1 MKAPIM
7 LNHMLRTDAAR
18 TAKTS
23 APQSR
28 TWLRAAILSA
38 CFSGLSG
45 LAPATDIT
53 PSTQTV
59 VQAAAT
65 KAKAAPAAAASAQG
79 AMGLPDA
86 ELMRQLI
93 ARHPAWLA
101 QLAQTQ
107 SERHLAA
114 QKRAG
119 PHEWT
124 PSVQYGR
131 RTYEADATTPRTTQA
146 EWEAAIE
153 RGIRLPG
160 KTHAADL
167 AAQHQAALAEA
178 RQQQTWRQLSLQAIQ
193 LYADWLREYRQEQ
206 VWLDQ
211 VKVLTQQSDAV
222 SKRHQLGDAA
232 QIDSLQMRASLT
244 QASLQAQAASQ
255 RRQAR
260 WTSLQSAFPGW
271 PAQLATPTLPSHST
285 TLNAAEQQTLLAQ
298 TPEARVS
305 QLEADYAQA
314 QAQLDRS
321 DTTADPTVGV
331 KVGQA
336 RGSAEKMV
344 ALTLSWPIG
353 STARNLGAQSSAALA
368 DAAQQR
374 HEDTLRQLNRDLTL
388 LQQEAQDSLRLWQ
401 LAQEGLQQLQSV
413 ARSLDKGFALGEGAL
428 SEVLQARR
436 LANEQALVAAQ
447 AEVDAW
453 LAQWRWAVQRGAL
466 WPTP

>member
-1 MKAPIM
+1 M
-7 LNHMLRTDAAR
+7 LHHI
-18 TAKTS
+18 
-23 APQSR
+23 SR
-28 TWLRAAILSA
+28 TGAASADATSTTPSTAWLRLAVLSV
-38 CFSGLSG
+38 CVSGLSG
-45 LAPATDIT
+45 LAAAAEST
-53 PSTQTV
+53 PSMQAVTQTAPP
-59 VQAAAT
+59 QANAGSAA
-65 KAKAAPAAAASAQG
+65 AAPASG

-160 KTHAADL
+160 KAHAADL
-167 AAQHQAALAEA
+167 AAQRQDALAEA
-178 RQQQTWRQLSLQAIQ
+178 RQQQTWRQLSLQAVQ

-211 VKVLTQQSDAV
+211 VKVLTQQSEAV
-222 SKRHQLGDAA
+222 SKRHKLGDAA

-260 WTSLQSAFPGW
+260 WTSLQAAFPGW
-271 PAQLATPTLPSHST
+271 PAQLTTPALPDHST
-285 TLNAAEQQTLLAQ
+285 TLNAAQQQALLTQA
-298 TPEARVS
+298 PEARVS

-314 QAQLDRS
+314 QAQLDRA

-331 KVGQA
+331 KMGQA

-353 STARNLGAQSSAALA
+353 STARHLGAQSSAALA

-388 LQQEAQDSLRLWQ
+388 LQQEAQDSLRLSQ
-401 LAQEGLQQLQSV
+401 LAQDGLQQLQSV

-447 AEVDAW
+447 AEVEAW
-453 LAQWRWAVQRGAL
+453 LAQWRWALQRGAL
-466 WPTP
+466 WPKP

>member
-1 MKAPIM
+1 M
-7 LNHMLRTDAAR
+7 LNHTLRTGAASLDSLS
-18 TAKTS
+18 TTPSVAL
-23 APQSR
+23 
-28 TWLRAAILSA
+28 LRAAVLSA
-38 CFSGLSG
+38 CLAAGSG
-45 LAPATDIT
+45 LASAAEATSSAQPVAHT
-53 PSTQTV
+53 ASTQANVAT
-59 VQAAAT
+59 AAT
-65 KAKAAPAAAASAQG
+65 EPTKG
-79 AMGLPDA
+79 AMGLPDD

-93 ARHPAWLA
+93 SRHPAWLA
-101 QLAQTQ
+101 QVAQTQ
-107 SERHLAA
+107 SERHLAS
-114 QKRAG
+114 QKRVG

-124 PSVQYGR
+124 PTVQYGR

-160 KTHAADL
+160 KANAADL
-167 AAQHQAALAEA
+167 AAQRQDALAQA

-193 LYADWLREYRQEQ
+193 LYADWLREHKQEQ

-353 STARNLGAQSSAALA
+353 STARDLGAQSSAALA

-388 LQQEAQDSLRLWQ
+388 LQQDAQDSLRLWQ